1 MFRYWYWLVNGRE
14 SIWKTFGVAWQLV
27 DPPPV
32 TQAPAT
38 PTLRSPGGNY
48 SLSLSLFVPF
58 FLKKMK
64 TIALCLSL
72 CLLCLFVSFQREE
85 RETEIV
91 CEKVGVV
98 LKLAIYIKMRGRF
111 SFPVRSHFSFLIFK
125 WISGVLRLIWVFKH
139 YLR

>member
-1 MFRYWYWLVNGRE
+1 MFRFWYWLVNGRE
-14 SIWKTFGVAWQLV
+14 SIWKTFGVAWQPV

-48 SLSLSLFVPF
+48 SLSLSLCTLFS
-58 FLKKMK
+58 KEKENYSS
-64 TIALCLSL
+64 LCLSL

-85 RETEIV
+85 RETVIV

-125 WISGVLRLIWVFKH
+125 WISGVLRLIWVFK
-139 YLR
+139 R